1 MLYFLAVW
9 EVDELE
15 VVAEANDE
23 GELVVYEREVLLVE
37 GLIETWEEVLG
48 VLMSSQCI
56 GKQFI
61 CLPFR
66 EGMEHVPQD
75 HAVAMMAMP

>member
-48 VLMSSQCI
+48 WLMLPQCI
-56 GKQFI
+56 GKEFI

-66 EGMEHVPQD
+66 DGDEYVPQD
-75 HAVAMMAMP
+75 DAVAMMSMP